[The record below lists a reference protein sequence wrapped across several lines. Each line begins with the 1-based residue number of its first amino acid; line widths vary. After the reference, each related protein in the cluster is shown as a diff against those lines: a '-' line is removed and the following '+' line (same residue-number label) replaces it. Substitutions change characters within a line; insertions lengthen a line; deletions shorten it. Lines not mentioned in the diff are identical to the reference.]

1 MAVGAAGL
9 AAFKDAEM
17 GEDEEFEGAD
27 EGEGS
32 DEGEAEDEL
41 EIVDEEGFA
50 DFVDAV
56 YEAASDIEAAAQD
69 VGEDLTHDDQPS
81 EGAVAKMKEQ
91 IAAMP
96 APIQDGI
103 EDFLKGMEW
112 EQVHGLAEDME
123 EAGLIDDVDQV
134 CGWLYWA
141 AKNVE
146 GSAEHEAG
154 ESEEEEAEEHD
165 DDEDLESYED
175 DDMLDGQV

>member
-9 AAFKDAEM
+9 AAFKNSEM
-17 GEDEEFEGAD
+17 GDDEEDMSAGAD
-27 EGEGS
+27 EGEEMS
-32 DEGEAEDEL
+32 ESEDER
-41 EIVDEEGFA
+41 EVVDEEGFS

-56 YEAASDIEAAAQD
+56 YGAASDIEAAAQD

-81 EGAVAKMKEQ
+81 EAGVSKMKEQ

-112 EQVHGLAEDME
+112 EDVHSLAEGME
-123 EAGLIDDVDQV
+123 DAGLISDAAQV

-154 ESEEEEAEEHD
+154 ESDEEESEEHD
-165 DDEDLESYED
+165 DYDDSYED
-175 DDMLDGQV
+175 DEDVIDGQV